1 MNLTT
6 TNITP
11 DSLSGILFALEG
23 VDKICTLLNGP
34 TGCKF
39 YHSAIS
45 DNQRIF
51 QHELDPMNHHE
62 EFFFG
67 QPRIPSTYLDKR
79 DYVYGSRDKLIM
91 AIEYIEKNFDYEMIC
106 VVNSP
111 GAALIGDDLE
121 GILSTAIKRTPYLT
135 IQTPG
140 FSENLSSGYEYAVMA
155 ILEKILGNDIPQSDG
170 ENHSSPEGFL
180 SYDSEGCSSEEM
192 TTPLFSNS
200 TKPQEPVVNLIGLPI
215 YKNYYEGDVKEIK
228 RLLKMCGIKVASS
241 LCSDCSLEDI
251 RNLKDSDLNIVV
263 DKEFGEKTAKW
274 LHRHTGA
281 KYFVAPCLPIGFE
294 ETEKFIRSICRILD
308 CSDDVFTKEAE
319 RSRAMAYIQ
328 LSRLN
333 SLTGLPRGVGF
344 AVKGSYNQCFS
355 YSNFLIKYLG
365 MIPRAFLVDDPNVD
379 YLKEDLNSLLEERHM
394 GSIIHKDFYDED
406 FDIAIADGSTI
417 AKLKLLNKEF
427 SGIENSLPTM
437 GYINVIPK
445 THLGLTGALLLI
457 EQVLNGLIF

>member
-1 MNLTT
+1 MNPIM

-62 EFFFG
+62 DFFFG

-79 DYVYGSRDKLIM
+79 DYVYGSRDKLNM
-91 AIEYIEKNFDYEMIC
+91 AIKYIEANFDYEMIC
-106 VVNSP
+106 IVNSP

-121 GILSTAIKRTPYLT
+121 GILSSACQHTPYMT

-140 FSENLSSGYEYAVMA
+140 FSENISTGYEYGV
-155 ILEKILGNDIPQSDG
+155 ISLLEKLSGNDQADNVSTG
-170 ENHSSPEGFL
+170 SR
-180 SYDSEGCSSEEM
+180 
-192 TTPLFSNS
+192 S
-200 TKPQEPVVNLIGLPI
+200 TKSPHPTMTVNDCQDGQASILSSLNKKNQEPVVNLLGLPI
-215 YKNYYEGDVKEIK
+215 YKNYYDGDIKEIT
-228 RLLKMCGIKVASS
+228 RLLGMCGIKVASS

-251 RNLKDSDLNIVV
+251 RNLKNGALNIVV
-263 DKEFGEKTAKW
+263 DREYGEKTAKW
-274 LHRHTGA
+274 LYDHTGV
-281 KYFVAPCLPIGFE
+281 KYFVSPCLPIGFE
-294 ETEKFIRSICRILD
+294 ETEKFIKSICHVLN
-308 CSDDVFTKEAE
+308 CSDAPFIEEAE
-319 RSRAMAYIQ
+319 RARALAYIQ

-355 YSNFLIKYLG
+355 YSNFLIRYLG
-365 MIPRAFLVDDPNVD
+365 MIPRAFLVDDPEVD
-379 YLKEDLNSLLEERHM
+379 FLKNDLNALLEERHM
-394 GSIIHKDFYDED
+394 ASMLSKDFYDED
-406 FDIAIADGSTI
+406 FHIAIADGSTI
-417 AKLKLLNKEF
+417 AKLKLLKKEF
-427 SGIENSLPTM
+427 SGIENSLPSM

-445 THLGLTGALLLI
+445 THLGLNGALLLI
-457 EQVLNGLIF
+457 EQILNGLIF